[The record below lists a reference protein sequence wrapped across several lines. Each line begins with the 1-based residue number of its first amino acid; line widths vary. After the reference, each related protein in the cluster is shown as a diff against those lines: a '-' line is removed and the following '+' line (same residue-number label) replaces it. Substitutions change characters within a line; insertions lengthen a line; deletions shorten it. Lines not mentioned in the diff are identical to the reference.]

1 MARVFVEQSACDGCG
16 ACVAVCSFDAIS
28 VEHGHAIVDA
38 AECTGCSACL
48 GECPAGA
55 ISQEEEMFV
64 RPGWERPAHGFWVL
78 AETVDGSVTGA
89 TLELL
94 TIARRLCDDP
104 VNDVCA
110 VLVGEENA
118 SLAEL
123 LGGFGA
129 GRVFVVGV
137 DRGAESDESSVA
149 AAVACLARDR
159 APAVLLVGGT
169 EFGRTVAP
177 RIAALLGT
185 GLTADCTALEID
197 PTSHLLHQIRPA
209 FGGDVLARV
218 ICPRHRPQMATVRPG
233 VFKAVPAPHA
243 QPPEV
248 TRFSSG
254 VGPDA
259 RLRSLE
265 RRRLGLC
272 APGLEDADIIVAGGM
287 GLGSAGGFHLVE
299 RLAESLGGA
308 VACSRAVVEAG
319 WAPPEWQVG
328 QTGVCVSPRLYVALG
343 ISGAVQ
349 HCVGMQGSD
358 FIVAINEDPSAR
370 MLQVADVGIV
380 GRVEEVVPELIRAI
394 EGGALGGGRPETVCR
409 A

>member
-123 LGGFGA
+123 LGV
-129 GRVFVVGV
+129 R
-137 DRGAESDESSVA
+137 RG
-149 AAVACLARDR
+149 
-159 APAVLLVGGT
+159 
-169 EFGRTVAP
+169 
-177 RIAALLGT
+177 
-185 GLTADCTALEID
+185 
-197 PTSHLLHQIRPA
+197 
-209 FGGDVLARV
+209 
-218 ICPRHRPQMATVRPG
+218 
-233 VFKAVPAPHA
+233 
-243 QPPEV
+243 
-248 TRFSSG
+248 
-254 VGPDA
+254 
-259 RLRSLE
+259 
-265 RRRLGLC
+265 
-272 APGLEDADIIVAGGM
+272 
-287 GLGSAGGFHLVE
+287 
-299 RLAESLGGA
+299 
-308 VACSRAVVEAG
+308 
-319 WAPPEWQVG
+319 
-328 QTGVCVSPRLYVALG
+328 
-343 ISGAVQ
+343 
-349 HCVGMQGSD
+349 
-358 FIVAINEDPSAR
+358 
-370 MLQVADVGIV
+370 
-380 GRVEEVVPELIRAI
+380 
-394 EGGALGGGRPETVCR
+394 
-409 A
+409 